1 MLKNILIVDDSLVNR
16 TFLKKI
22 LVDEYNVIE
31 AENGKE
37 ALSVLYQYDDIS
49 LILLDI
55 QMPIMNGY
63 EFLQEVQKSSELSLI
78 PIIVQ
83 TASDKTEDEIKCLA
97 MGASDFILK
106 PYKPEIVRHRIA
118 SIIRLRES
126 SAMINLL
133 EYDSLTGLYSKEFF
147 YRQVKRLIADNPNTE
162 FDIICSDIENFK
174 MINDRYGM
182 SKGNEVLKFI
192 ADSFRKAQ
200 SDYSISGYLGTD
212 KFAFFT
218 KHIDEYSEEV
228 FEQVTGEALSNSPI
242 PNLRIKFGIYRG
254 VNKTIPVSAMCDRAF
269 IAIEQI
275 KKQFVTMVAEYNEE
289 LRLKIIKSQRLLEDM
304 DKAIENRE
312 FKVYFQPKHDT
323 ETQRIVG
330 AEGLVRWIHSEL
342 GFISPGEF
350 IPLFEKNGFI
360 TKLDFYI
367 WEEVLRIM
375 RDWKLS
381 GKKLVPVSV
390 NVSRADFIIRDL
402 PQIMDALCQ
411 KYDISKDYL
420 HLEVTESA
428 YTENGDQIIEIV
440 KELRKLGFKIDM
452 DDFGTGYSSLN
463 MLNKLPVDII
473 KLDIGFIR
481 NECIESDKSIL
492 KFVIELANSLQLET
506 IAEGVETESQYSILK
521 KLGCKQIQ
529 GYYFS
534 KPLPLEEFEKYCE
547 EKA

>member
-534 KPLPLEEFEKYCE
+534 KPLPLEDFEKYCE

>member
-31 AENGKE
+31 AENGKD

-228 FEQVTGEALSNSPI
+228 FEQVTGETLSNSPI

-304 DKAIENRE
+304 DKSIENRE

-428 YTENGDQIIEIV
+428 YTENGDQIIETV